1 MIVNSSQ
8 HPYPFPTLSP
18 HALARSST
26 EYPAIDYAS
35 LARHCG
41 LRPGFM
47 RLCRCDEWWRARP
60 AKVSN
65 YCVRMPLPTPLRL
78 GARPPKPTVG
88 QFWLRTATAAGL
100 GCVCI
105 LYQEF
110 IDDND
115 DDDEGQMG
123 DTCTRDCPNAIS
135 NPLESA
141 RFWRAI
147 HVWQLQLRAPW
158 IAEEFA
164 IIYGGGGGKV
174 LAIAHM

>member
-1 MIVNSSQ
+1 M
-8 HPYPFPTLSP
+8 
-18 HALARSST
+18 
-26 EYPAIDYAS
+26 
-35 LARHCG
+35 
-41 LRPGFM
+41 
-47 RLCRCDEWWRARP
+47 
-60 AKVSN
+60 
-65 YCVRMPLPTPLRL
+65 
-78 GARPPKPTVG
+78 
-88 QFWLRTATAAGL
+88 
-100 GCVCI
+100 

-110 IDDND
+110 IDDN
-115 DDDEGQMG
+115 DDEGQMG

-147 HVWQLQLRAPW
+147 HVWQLQLRAPR